1 MEEKLLIKKD
11 VSRLFNELANEY
23 NFFAPVKEKGNII
36 FKNISNPEEIELEY
50 FNSKIPP
57 KEILFPREETIFTY
71 EYEGKDIKIEEVK
84 AGEKK
89 NIIFGIRPC
98 DAYSYVLLDNFFMS
112 GKFVDDFFSKKK
124 ENSILIGIACNTPK
138 QTCFCTSVGGHPFK
152 KDDVDLFLVDL
163 DDKYLIYPISDKGKD
178 LIQKLAWLTEAKES
192 DLKKAEELSKQA
204 ESSISTK
211 LNLENI
217 SKKLEG
223 NFEHPIWKEISE
235 ACLGCGTCTYLCPTC
250 TCFDVID
257 ENEQYNNRGR
267 RIRIWDTCQFCLY
280 TLETSGH
287 NPRDKTFQ
295 RCRNRILHKFR
306 YYTVNY
312 DLLGCVGCGRCVQLC
327 PVNNDLR
334 EILKKINDIEEENIV
349 A

>member
-84 AGEKK
+84 AGEKR

-112 GKFVDDFFSKKK
+112 GKFEDDFFSKKK

-163 DDKYLIYPISDKGKD
+163 DDKYLIYPINDKGKD

-257 ENEQYNNRGR
+257 ENEQYVNRGR

-295 RCRNRILHKFR
+295 RCRNRILHKFS
-306 YYTVNY
+306 YYTINY

-327 PVNNDLR
+327 PVNNDIR